1 MHLDENVSIHL
12 RMRELI
18 KNQSK
23 LLFFAGPPMVLGSR
37 KKESALWAYFSS
49 KNRSDRK
56 IKLCWKC
63 WRPGKYHCC
72 LTYKTIQAFKTWRSV
87 CGYSEKKLQMFPF
100 VICNLSL
107 SKIWLEFR
115 NGLVAFKLR
124 LLLESVVWLSGL
136 LFLTIKIAQK
146 CSAESLIAVAFEGT
160 S

>member
-23 LLFFAGPPMVLGSR
+23 LLFFAGPPMVLGYR

-63 WRPGKYHCC
+63 WRPGKYHC

-87 CGYSEKKLQMFPF
+87 CGYSEKNCKCFHLLSAIYLSPKYGW
-100 VICNLSL
+100 NL
-107 SKIWLEFR
+107 EM
-115 NGLVAFKLR
+115 A
-124 LLLESVVWLSGL
+124 LLHSNWD
-136 LFLTIKIAQK
+136 
-146 CSAESLIAVAFEGT
+146 CSARVCSLVIWVVIFFYNQDSTELQRRVTYLLG
-160 S
+160 